1 MISDVHVFIC
11 IPKVLDDGS
20 VSESGKS
27 ESNDIAQV
35 VTPRGHVVETV
46 PDQPAEQGSSAC
58 IGKDA
63 DIESSGEKQIFT
75 INRQRTMQPR
85 MNNAN
90 ANDRSRLCWAMAVAL
105 FVRDCVVRF
114 DRSFVM

>member
-1 MISDVHVFIC
+1 MRAHANTNVCKNARARGGV
-11 IPKVLDDGS
+11 VLDDGS

-46 PDQPAEQGSSAC
+46 PNQPAEQGSPAS

-75 INRQRTMQPR
+75 RAEVETKVKQ
-85 MNNAN
+85 
-90 ANDRSRLCWAMAVAL
+90 AL
-105 FVRDCVVRF
+105 QEFT
-114 DRSFVM
+114 SQIAEKASQE